1 MSNLKNQPSNRLE
14 IAESA
19 SLIASAAGT
28 ICAAILNQAIFAAAP
43 LTVAL
48 SLNFINRQRL
58 QTQTTLNTKNTNAAI
73 SYVERQLR
81 SEVESVRAQMRRL
94 PAAERLREMEESI
107 VRLALLWTQIQQR
120 MEETNT
126 PLNEAKIQEE
136 FLILRRAIL
145 RLRDT
150 SNAHLSEIQNNL
162 QNEID
167 TLRQTLPPSAINP
180 ETQIDENLENE
191 PVLTQIQQ
199 LQERIEQL
207 EQKNQKIIK
216 PFLKRL
222 VIQVK
227 KLQQQSNTDALA
239 ATLSQLITHLENLA
253 KELETQ
259 IDPQQVKSLQTA
271 LSKLSENLPDRQPQQ
286 IQTQRVRGWE

>member
-1 MSNLKNQPSNRLE
+1 MSNLKNQPPNRLE

-43 LTVAL
+43 LTLAL

-58 QTQTTLNTKNTNAAI
+58 QAQTKLNTKNTNAAI

-81 SEVESVRAQMRRL
+81 SDVESVREQMRRL
-94 PAAERLREMEESI
+94 PGAERLREMEESV
-107 VRLALLWTQIQQR
+107 VRLALLWSQIQEKVDQA
-120 MEETNT
+120 NT
-126 PLNEAKIQEE
+126 PLSEAKIQEE

-145 RLRDT
+145 RLRDS
-150 SNAHLSEIQNNL
+150 SNAHLSEIRNNL
-162 QNEID
+162 QQQIEI
-167 TLRQTLPPSAINP
+167 LRQTLPASATNS
-180 ETQIDENLENE
+180 ETPIDQNAENE
-191 PVLTQIQQ
+191 PVRTQIQQ

-222 VIQVK
+222 VLQVK
-227 KLQQQSNTDALA
+227 KLQKQSNTEALT
-239 ATLSQLITHLENLA
+239 ATLSQLIIQLEALA

-259 IDPQQVKSLQTA
+259 IDPQQVQSLQTA
-271 LSKLSENLPDRQPQQ
+271 LSKLAENIPERQSKQ
-286 IQTQRVRGWE
+286 IQTQRVRG